1 MSLKTPVLLVAATAL
16 LTACGTATTAT
27 TARTDATV
35 TIPSD
40 RFLPVISQSVTGGT
54 VTFCNADAD
63 AHTVTSLPGAAV
75 AFDLVIPAGGT
86 RTLKLDAAGAYRYY
100 CRFHAHYDPKTDQ
113 VAANPGADHP
123 DEPMAGVI
131 VAARNG

>member
-1 MSLKTPVLLVAATAL
+1 MSVRFLILAAASTL
-16 LTACGTATTAT
+16 FTACGTGLAAH
-27 TARTDATV
+27 TDSTV

-40 RFLPVISQSVTGGT
+40 RFLPVVSESVTGGT
-54 VTFCNADAD
+54 VSFHNADAD

-75 AFDLVIPAGGT
+75 RFDLIIPAGST
-86 RTLKLDAAGAYRYY
+86 RILKLDSSGAFRYY

-131 VAARNG
+131 VATRNS

>member
-1 MSLKTPVLLVAATAL
+1 MKVPSIVVVAATSL
-16 LTACGTATTAT
+16 LTACGTATSAG
-27 TARTDATV
+27 TDSTV

-40 RFLPVISQSVTGGT
+40 RFLPVVSQSVIGGT
-54 VTFCNADAD
+54 VTFHNADAD

-75 AFDLVIPAGGT
+75 SFDLVIPSGGT
-86 RTLKLDAAGAYRYY
+86 RTLRLSSPGAYRYY
-100 CRFHAHYDPKTDQ
+100 CRFHAHYDAKTDQ

-131 VAARNG
+131 VAARSS

>member
-1 MSLKTPVLLVAATAL
+1 MRLRFLVLLAAATL
-16 LTACGTATTAT
+16 LTGCGTSSAAGS
-27 TARTDATV
+27 DSTV

-40 RFLPVISQSVTGGT
+40 RFLPVVSQLVTGGT
-54 VTFCNADAD
+54 VAFHNTDAD

-86 RTLKLDAAGAYRYY
+86 RTLRLNASGAYRYY

-131 VAARNG
+131 VAARNN

>member
-1 MSLKTPVLLVAATAL
+1 MRVRSIVLLAATSL
-16 LTACGTATTAT
+16 LTACGTATTA
-27 TARTDATV
+27 ATDSSV

-40 RFLPVISQSVTGGT
+40 RFLPAVSQSVSGGT
-54 VTFCNADAD
+54 VTFHNADAD

-86 RTLKLDAAGAYRYY
+86 RTLRLSAPGAYRYY
-100 CRFHAHYDPKTDQ
+100 CRFHAHYDAKTDQ

-123 DEPMAGVI
+123 DEPMAGVM
-131 VAARNG
+131 VAARSS